1 MDFREIPTPYQ
12 RPATCAYL
20 VYFIEDYGDQP
31 PEACNA
37 TAERDPTSARRHVP
51 PRSAA
56 GSHDGGSSPA
66 ATAGL
71 PCRTFAVACLRQT
84 GLFPPGPEVGPLGRR
99 AAPAEY
105 SLREPGRPCPHRAL
119 RLQPAL
125 PGVAAASARTSL
137 RRLARPGWAA
147 RRLRRHPCRPACSF
161 AAGIRAGRQASRSF
175 ANPPALPVLPW
186 PRRVPSRVTASPN
199 PRHPATL
206 TFPRPIAPRHTTHGK
221 GVAAGDDGWISA
233 KYQPRTNA
241 PRPVLTLF
249 TL

>member
-1 MDFREIPTPYQ
+1 M
-12 RPATCAYL
+12 
-20 VYFIEDYGDQP
+20 
-31 PEACNA
+31 
-37 TAERDPTSARRHVP
+37 P

-71 PCRTFAVACLRQT
+71 PCRTFVVACLRQT
-84 GLFPPGPEVGPLGRR
+84 GPFPAGREAGPLGRR
-99 AAPAEY
+99 AASAEY
-105 SLREPGRPCPHRAL
+105 SLREPGRPCPRRGL
-119 RLQPAL
+119 RSQPAL

-147 RRLRRHPCRPACSF
+147 RSLRRPPCRPPDSF

-175 ANPPALPVLPW
+175 ASPPALPVLPW
-186 PRRVPSRVTASPN
+186 PRRVPSRVPASPN

-221 GVAAGDDGWISA
+221 GVAAGDDGWITA
-233 KYQPRTNA
+233 RNQRRTNA
-241 PRPVLTLF
+241 QQCVLTLSEGLRNF
-249 TL
+249 GRTCKLHPPPRG